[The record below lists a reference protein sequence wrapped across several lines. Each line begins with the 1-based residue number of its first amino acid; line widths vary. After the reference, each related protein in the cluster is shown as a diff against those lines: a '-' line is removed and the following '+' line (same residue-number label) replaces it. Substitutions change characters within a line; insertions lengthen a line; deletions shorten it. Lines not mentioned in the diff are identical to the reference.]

1 MRLLLVD
8 DYRFIRSLIRTR
20 LSSIPGAEVVAEAA
34 SGEEAIAL
42 ARELRPDVVLMDIS
56 LQGMNGLV
64 ATETICRDLP
74 AVHVLIVS
82 RHVEREYVRRA
93 CRAGASGYIPKS
105 AIAAE
110 LDLALAALE
119 RGAAWFSPSLPR
131 EELDFCADH
140 LVESDHPLARRQR
153 EFREN
158 SLGQR
163 H

>member
-8 DYRFIRSLIRTR
+8 DYRFIRTLIRTR

-34 SGEEAIAL
+34 SGEDAIAL
-42 ARELRPDVVLMDIS
+42 VRELRPDVVLMDIS
-56 LQGMNGLV
+56 LPGMNGLV

-74 AVHVLIVS
+74 AVRVLIVS
-82 RHVEREYVRRA
+82 RHIEREYVLRA

-119 RGAAWFSPSLPR
+119 HDESWFSPSLPS
-131 EELDFCADH
+131 EELEYCADQ

-153 EFREN
+153 EICVN
-158 SLGQR
+158 SLGQG